1 MVDSYRAGPRAPPSW
16 VPIYYFQQPT
26 EGKLRQERSQVTPQ
40 HSVFLSPWISPAPH
54 PPPRGDTWE
63 LPESGNPQSGGPLE
77 RNGQPGSP
85 HHGASPRP
93 RFHLRRGLF
102 RLRTGSPEPRSARR
116 GGGRGRRRR
125 CPREPF
131 VSVCTAA
138 RSPRGGAGGVLK
150 VWSRFTN
157 TPRFVTQ
164 QPSLQFAGVL
174 VHCGHFPGRCDQVPQ
189 TGDQN
194 RGVAGQGRAA
204 SRRVLPASSSSQLT
218 VPCLVAPAQPSLPSP
233 LLRVSSSVSDEDTR
247 HWIWHLPT

>member
-54 PPPRGDTWE
+54 PPQRGHLGATREREPTKRGSAGGEWTTRISPSRGISSTPFSPETRAFPPQNRQPRVAQCQAG
-63 LPESGNPQSGGPLE
+63 
-77 RNGQPGSP
+77 RR
-85 HHGASPRP
+85 PRP
-93 RFHLRRGLF
+93 AAAL
-102 RLRTGSPEPRSARR
+102 PA
-116 GGGRGRRRR
+116 
-125 CPREPF
+125 REPF
-131 VSVCTAA
+131 VSVCTVA
-138 RSPRGGAGGVLK
+138 RSPRGRAGGVLK

-164 QPSLQFAGVL
+164 QPSLQFAGVP
-174 VHCGHFPGRCDQVPQ
+174 VHCGRFPGRCDQVPQ

-204 SRRVLPASSSSQLT
+204 SRRVLPASSGSQLT